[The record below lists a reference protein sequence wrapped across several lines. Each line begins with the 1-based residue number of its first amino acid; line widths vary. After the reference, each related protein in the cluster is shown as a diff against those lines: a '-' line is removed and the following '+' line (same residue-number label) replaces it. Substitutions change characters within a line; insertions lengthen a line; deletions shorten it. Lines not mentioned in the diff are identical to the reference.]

1 MASASRLL
9 LIAGLLLAASC
20 SRVEQDI
27 IPAPTPPVYTIRA
40 GFAGEEAGTRSR
52 LDFDETYAKVL
63 WTGGDAFKMYK
74 M

>member
-40 GFAGEEAGTRSR
+40 GFAETDPDTRSR
-52 LDFDETYAKVL
+52 LEF
-63 WTGGDAFKMYK
+63 G
-74 M
+74 